1 MPPSHSLDRDQLLA
15 FMQEKLTQMRARRLA
30 KLHDLTEQ
38 AIVQRK
44 NPYLFRFKRYRQAQQ
59 LAEALIDAALS
70 SGEETSFGLF
80 LEAVAIHICEL
91 AYGGRKSSAEGI
103 DLEFARGGRWHIVS
117 IKSGPNWGNSSQIKR
132 MQDNFRRARTR
143 LRQNPDRSAQEIVAV
158 NGCCYGRTTRQH
170 DRGDYLKLC
179 GQEFWEL
186 ISGEPDMYRIVF
198 ELVGSAAD
206 ADNGVYEQERQA
218 AVARIAARI
227 GDRYANAQGE
237 LDWLRILETNSSMAV
252 ETPMFHI

>member
-15 FMQEKLTQMRARRLA
+15 FMQEELRQRRTKQLA
-30 KLHDLTEQ
+30 KLHALTEQ

-44 NPYLFRFKRYRQAQQ
+44 NPYLFRFKRYRQARE
-59 LAEALIDAALS
+59 LAAALIDAALS
-70 SGEETSFGLF
+70 SGEETRFGLF
-80 LEAVAIHICEL
+80 LEAVAIRICETV
-91 AYGGRKSSAEGI
+91 YGGRKSSAEGI

-132 MQDNFRRARTR
+132 MEGNFKRTRTR

-158 NGCCYGRTTRQH
+158 NGCCYGRTTRQY

-186 ISGEPDMYRIVF
+186 ISGEPDMYRTVF

-206 ADNGVYEQERQA
+206 ATNGSYEQERKTA
-218 AVARIAARI
+218 IARIAEQI
-227 GDRYANAQGE
+227 GERYANAQGE
-237 LDWLRILETNSSMAV
+237 LDWLRILETNSSMSQQR
-252 ETPMFHI
+252 